1 MHVAYITVKGGPKRG
16 GGGDSKRGFPWGR
29 GRGRNWFNIVINGPP
44 CWILKVYVR
53 HRLSRIEIL
62 FLCKRFICRKCF
74 YIGEIGSIGC

>member
-44 CWILKVYVR
+44 CWISKVYVR
-53 HRLSRIEIL
+53 HRLSGIEIL

>member
-44 CWILKVYVR
+44 YWILKVCST
-53 HRLSRIEIL
+53 L
-62 FLCKRFICRKCF
+62 
-74 YIGEIGSIGC
+74 